1 MTYRLD
7 FFKVHSHIP
16 HRVSLGMPLWNIS
29 WRQWWHELEYHN
41 QYRHLQDFA
50 LFRCEYKFVPE
61 FHYFYHHWA
70 DQSYFGIS
78 NDIILIIV
86 QHTAWF
92 ADRLWCWVPEAGI
105 PDTHTNSV
113 ITLLMNK
120 NIKNNF
126 WIVFMQTG
134 NWGRHSIERFKI
146 KLLVFCINNKYH
158 R

>member
-16 HRVSLGMPLWNIS
+16 HRTSLGMPLWNIS

-78 NDIILIIV
+78 HTDQGSTHRWLIQPRTGSGSWIRC
-86 QHTAWF
+86 T
-92 ADRLWCWVPEAGI
+92 D
-105 PDTHTNSV
+105 SV
-113 ITLLMNK
+113 TTFLMNK